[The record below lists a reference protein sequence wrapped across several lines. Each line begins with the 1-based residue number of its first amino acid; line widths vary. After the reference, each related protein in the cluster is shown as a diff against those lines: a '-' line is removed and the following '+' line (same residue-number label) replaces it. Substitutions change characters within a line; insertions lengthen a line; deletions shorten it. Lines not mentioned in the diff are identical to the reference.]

1 MYLWWSLCILYLY
14 ACQWELLQ
22 TTQVFVFVLVWLFR
36 ALINSLVC
44 WFVAGHWCHWPRQY
58 SVNELDTC
66 LKTIL
71 SLRDVGEHG
80 NILQG
85 QTTANVSSKFPE
97 SKTST
102 AGNRNIFLE
111 PKNCHLDRAPE
122 EHSLAVRCVKSDSF
136 QVFGNILQ
144 AKGSVKPVA
153 SYVPISSSWLIG

>member
-22 TTQVFVFVLVWLFR
+22 ATQVFVFVLVWLFR
-36 ALINSLVC
+36 ALINSLVR

-71 SLRDVGEHG
+71 SLRDVGEYG

-85 QTTANVSSKFPE
+85 PTTANVPNFPRAKPQPQEIETYFLNRKIAIWTVLLKNIRSQWDAWSLTVSKC
-97 SKTST
+97 
-102 AGNRNIFLE
+102 LE
-111 PKNCHLDRAPE
+111 ICYRQRE
-122 EHSLAVRCVKSDSF
+122 V
-136 QVFGNILQ
+136 
-144 AKGSVKPVA
+144 
-153 SYVPISSSWLIG
+153 